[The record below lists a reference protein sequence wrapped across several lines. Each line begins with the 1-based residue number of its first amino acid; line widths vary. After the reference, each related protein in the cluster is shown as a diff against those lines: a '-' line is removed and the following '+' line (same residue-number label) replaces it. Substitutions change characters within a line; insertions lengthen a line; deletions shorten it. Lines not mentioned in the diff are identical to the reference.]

1 MTDKLHRG
9 EPADA
14 SGLPFGTEN
23 PANTTVPDDADAP
36 ARNEQ
41 AKQPTG
47 DPTLGNRENQ
57 TGVESPAQGTGGHA
71 PPSYTGETGDGGP
84 QTEELERRSVYERGP
99 Q

>member
-23 PANTTVPDDADAP
+23 PANTTVPEDADAP
-36 ARNEQ
+36 AHTEHDTQ
-41 AKQPTG
+41 QTG
-47 DPTLGNRENQ
+47 DTTLGNRENE
-57 TGVESPAQGTGGHA
+57 TGVESPAQGTGEHVT
-71 PPSYTGETGDGGP
+71 PSYTGETGDGGP
-84 QTEELERRSVYERGP
+84 QAEELERRSVYERGP

>member
-23 PANTTVPDDADAP
+23 PANTTVPEDADAP
-36 ARNEQ
+36 ARAERD
-41 AKQPTG
+41 KQTSG
-47 DPTLGNRENQ
+47 DDDT
-57 TGVESPAQGTGGHA
+57 
-71 PPSYTGETGDGGP
+71 PS
-84 QTEELERRSVYERGP
+84 ELERRSVYERGP